1 MVCYRT
7 STMKR
12 TARNCCPSQPPEPK
26 AQKIAFD
33 RELARLCKALA
44 HPARVQIVQL
54 LLRKNN
60 CMCGDIVEELPLAQS
75 TISQHL
81 KVLKLAG
88 VIQGNVNGPR
98 RCYCVSPA
106 AILRLQ
112 GLLNDL

>member
-1 MVCYRT
+1 
-7 STMKR
+7 MKQ
-12 TARNCCPSQPPEPK
+12 TARACCPPHTASPK
-26 AQKIAFD
+26 VPKIAFD

-54 LLRKNN
+54 LLRKKT

-75 TISQHL
+75 TVSQHL

-88 VIQGNVNGPR
+88 VIQGEVNGPR
-98 RCYCVSPA
+98 RCYCVTPA
-106 AILRLQ
+106 AIQRLQ